1 MAKMHKNL
9 FAQLYAGEFGGI
21 DRQSSLGQA
30 NVAQDIKNFRILADG
45 SLEKRCGYSKVIGLP
60 AGIRAVWS
68 GDVDGEAS
76 LFVLAGDMVYLAN
89 PETREHRAVLSV
101 GTPGGPACFFQVEG
115 RLYLID
121 GQDVYSLSRTDGA
134 SVEGYVPLY
143 GRDWTHAGG
152 PVHEPVNQL
161 SEYIRITYRLSE
173 SSATSVPTGIAAE
186 SVVSLI
192 IDGIPK
198 TSGYSLNGDMLKLG
212 TTCALNTEIEVC
224 LHIGGSYNERGELS
238 SCSGTAV
245 FGGKYDNSVYCF
257 GGNDRSRVF
266 RSKYVGAA
274 DLARSRFH
282 VPGSMGLY
290 FPVGYDFSVAAGSAC
305 VRAICRHY
313 DRLLLFTA
321 DDARMTDLSESSYQ
335 DLPVRPVNSG
345 VGCLSAGGVVLCD
358 NDPMTVSRDGIYRWT
373 SNTDERDESN
383 AKRISE
389 QLAGLL
395 GRDFGA
401 GALAFN
407 YREADEIWI
416 ANPADPEGRVFVY
429 NYRLEKWYCHT
440 GISAEHFFRFGG
452 RLGFCRA
459 GDVFMFGEEEYTDCG
474 AEIVAEYES
483 RYTDMGQAGL
493 KKRVK
498 RVMVVSSAESDF
510 TVELHNTGRKLCELH
525 FEGRPG
531 PGIESRRAGAYT
543 GRTTYVKYC
552 LKAGGPGRQR
562 IFGIVVM
569 ADK

>member
-1 MAKMHKNL
+1 M
-9 FAQLYAGEFGGI
+9 
-21 DRQSSLGQA
+21 
-30 NVAQDIKNFRILADG
+30 
-45 SLEKRCGYSKVIGLP
+45 
-60 AGIRAVWS
+60 
-68 GDVDGEAS
+68 
-76 LFVLAGDMVYLAN
+76 LAGDMVCPAN
-89 PETREHRAVLSV
+89 ETQSRAQCQQAAGL
-101 GTPGGPACFFQVEG
+101 FQVEG

-121 GQDVYSLSRTDGA
+121 GQDIVFLSRTDGA
-134 SVEGYVPLY
+134 RWAMCLY

-161 SEYIRITYRLSE
+161 SNIRIISVVE
-173 SSATSVPTGIAAE
+173 SSTSVPTGIAAE
-186 SVVSLI
+186 SVVQPHYRRNRKQANF
-192 IDGIPK
+192 G
-198 TSGYSLNGDMLKLG
+198 LNGDMLKLD

-238 SCSGTAV
+238 ACSGTAV

-498 RVMVVSSAESDF
+498 RVLVVSSAESDS
-510 TVELHNTGRKLCELH
+510 VELHNTGRNCASS

-531 PGIESRRAGAYT
+531 RGLRAGGPAPAE
-543 GRTTYVKYC
+543 TTYVKYC
-552 LKAGGPGRQR
+552 LRRARPA
-562 IFGIVVM
+562 
-569 ADK
+569 ADIRYCGYG